1 MTHCQ
6 AEPRDRRWSGRRSG
20 SGSSG
25 ETSAS
30 GPLGTGSHPRRQA
43 KVPAPGCCL
52 RMLWMYQALP
62 PKARTVGAAVLAY
75 SMYLPSACRQPRCLS
90 RMSTYYL
97 QTESFKEMLVVE
109 MEMQMSP
116 SSTNACGNAKARAV
130 HS

>member
-52 RMLWMYQALP
+52 RMSWMYRTLP
-62 PKARTVGAAVLAY
+62 PQGTY
-75 SMYLPSACRQPRCLS
+75 SKCCSAC
-90 RMSTYYL
+90 L
-97 QTESFKEMLVVE
+97 QHVPTEC
-109 MEMQMSP
+109 MQ
-116 SSTNACGNAKARAV
+116 AAKV
-130 HS
+130 P